1 MEYSRRTFSQL
12 KEGRGPSL
20 PASGRRSSGAPGH
33 WGTSAE
39 AACPGSGWS
48 SVAFSGRPR
57 CRSRGH
63 AESWWSYFVNSQ
75 QLWDLTDHDD
85 LKQKHL
91 IPSRLETTRLFIVWD
106 RNESKEGL
114 CSMSIPHFCSS
125 YSNNI
130 EKPLGPSWEDAGNGA
145 QLSVI
150 TPPSQARLR
159 DSFHAFQHFW
169 SLLCGFTQIVRIATA
184 TFCHGLISKYIW
196 PKNMTSLKG
205 PGR

>member
-12 KEGRGPSL
+12 KEGQGPSL
-20 PASGRRSSGAPGH
+20 PASGRRSSGGPGH

-57 CRSRGH
+57 YRSRGH

-91 IPSRLETTRLFIVWD
+91 IPSRLETTRLFIVWEM
-106 RNESKEGL
+106 RVKKVSAVCL
-114 CSMSIPHFCSS
+114 FLIFVPRT
-125 YSNNI
+125 
-130 EKPLGPSWEDAGNGA
+130 
-145 QLSVI
+145 V
-150 TPPSQARLR
+150 TTLR
-159 DSFHAFQHFW
+159 
-169 SLLCGFTQIVRIATA
+169 SLLVRVERMQVMVHS
-184 TFCHGLISKYIW
+184 CL
-196 PKNMTSLKG
+196 
-205 PGR
+205 